1 MPDDLKEKM
10 AVVRELTELSKF
22 ERMVYLGVTILSLV
36 MLVGSALSLMIN
48 NKAGSAELT
57 MLLGSSGLITYS
69 TGRLLFMWNE
79 ALKRLMLSI
88 EKVAYPLSSQ
98 IILTP
103 LILGFN
109 QRSALVCF
117 PKEIQSRF

>member
-10 AVVRELTELSKF
+10 AVVRELTELFKF

-48 NKAGSAELT
+48 NKAGAAELT
-57 MLLGSSGLITYS
+57 LLFGSSGLITYS

-79 ALKRLMLSI
+79 ALKRLMPS
-88 EKVAYPLSSQ
+88 
-98 IILTP
+98 
-103 LILGFN
+103 
-109 QRSALVCF
+109 
-117 PKEIQSRF
+117 KEAEAE